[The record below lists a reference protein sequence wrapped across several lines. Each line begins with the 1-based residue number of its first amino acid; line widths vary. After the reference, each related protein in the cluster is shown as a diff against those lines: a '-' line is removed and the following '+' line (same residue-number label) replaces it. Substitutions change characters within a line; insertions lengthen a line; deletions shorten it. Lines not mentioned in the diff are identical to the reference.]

1 MQCELALFAHRQDIS
16 WLGTVFF
23 LEKVSNLRSQ
33 LTYHVC
39 PIRHIDPSVVSVA
52 ANVATKLTSA
62 VFSWWG
68 SGDGGA
74 ASKKKEITAEEKA
87 QLEPAAPL
95 PLQRCLRDAARTVT
109 SVTVSADR
117 RLAATCDS
125 FGRVVLW
132 DLTRLVALR
141 FWKGYRDAQVAFM
154 TAPCD
159 QTGTTSAS
167 ANRGSAVSGSVDSA
181 SPTAGLF
188 LALYLGRRGL
198 VEVWRVPLGVRVG
211 IVQVGAGCLLRYA
224 A

>member
-1 MQCELALFAHRQDIS
+1 M
-16 WLGTVFF
+16 
-23 LEKVSNLRSQ
+23 
-33 LTYHVC
+33 
-39 PIRHIDPSVVSVA
+39 
-52 ANVATKLTSA
+52 ATKLTSA

-68 SGDGGA
+68 SGDGGS
-74 ASKKKEITAEEKA
+74 SKRKEITAEEKA
-87 QLEPAAPL
+87 QLEPASPL

-154 TAPCD
+154 TAPAPD
-159 QTGTTSAS
+159 DPNGTRTSAS
-167 ANRGSAVSGSVDSA
+167 ANRGSAGVDSA

-188 LALYLGRRGL
+188 LAVYLGRRGL
-198 VEVWRVPLGVRVG
+198 IEVWRVPLGVRVG
-211 IVQVGAGCLLRYA
+211 IVQVGAGCLLRYMYCWCH
-224 A
+224 